1 MKQKWYCCPSMKLK
15 DRFMVLIMGQDVFLL
30 FRKGGSLRKS
40 RDRLARAKAKF
51 IPLG

>member
-30 FRKGGSLRKS
+30 FRKGG
-40 RDRLARAKAKF
+40 
-51 IPLG
+51 

>member
-1 MKQKWYCCPSMKLK
+1 MEQKWYCCPSMKLK

-40 RDRLARAKAKF
+40 RDWLARAKAKF